1 MRMLALPALL
11 LALSAAA
18 CELPSEPSSATGL
31 SGTMLRGP
39 IQPVCAANQTC
50 DAPFSSGFTVLK
62 IGTIVGSFRS
72 DSQGHYEVQ
81 LPAGGYT
88 IVPDA
93 DAPIMKPFSQAKD
106 VTVGSSGMTVLDLHF
121 DTGIR

>member
-1 MRMLALPALL
+1 MRVARTLPVLAFWMM
-11 LALSAAA
+11 A
-18 CELPSEPSSATGL
+18 CESPSAPSSTGL
-31 SGTMLRGP
+31 SGTVLRGP
-39 IQPVCAANQTC
+39 TQPVCSANQTC

-62 IGTIVGSFRS
+62 IGTIVASFRS
-72 DSQGHYEVQ
+72 DAQGHYEIR

-93 DAPIMKPFSQAKD
+93 DAPIMTPRSQSKD
-106 VTVGSSGMTVLDLHF
+106 VTVGSSGMTMLDLHF

>member
-1 MRMLALPALL
+1 MRVLALL

-18 CELPSEPSSATGL
+18 CESPSGLSSSTGL

-39 IQPVCAANQTC
+39 IQPVCATNQTC

-62 IGTIVGSFRS
+62 IGSIVTSFRS
-72 DSQGHYEVQ
+72 DTQGHYEIR
-81 LPAGGYT
+81 LPAGGYSV
-88 IVPDA
+88 VPDA
-93 DAPIMKPFSQAKD
+93 DAPIMTPRSQSKD
-106 VTVGSSGMTVLDLHF
+106 VTVGSNGMTALDLHF

>member
-1 MRMLALPALL
+1 MRMRALPALL
-11 LALSAAA
+11 LALSSTA
-18 CELPSEPSSATGL
+18 CESLSGPSSATGL
-31 SGTMLRGP
+31 SGTTLRGP

-72 DSQGHYEVQ
+72 DTQGHYEVR

-88 IVPDA
+88 LVPDA
-93 DAPIMKPFSQAKD
+93 DAPIMKPTSQAKD
-106 VTVGSSGMTVLDLHF
+106 VTVGSNGMTMLDLHF